1 MSKETSRHVYIHES
15 VLSESRRVFRKTRS
29 LYRRHESIVYWAGR
43 EDRDALVVTTCIAPN
58 AKTTAGSFR
67 TSASSNAHA
76 ISRTNELGLAILAQV
91 HTHPGPCTE
100 HSNGDSAGALMPYDG
115 FYSLVIPGYGTRP
128 LWPLTTA
135 GVYVYLR
142 GRFVRLGATEI
153 QNVFRL
159 LPALVDLR

>member
-1 MSKETSRHVYIHES
+1 MSMETSTHVYIHES
-15 VLSESRRVFRKTRS
+15 VLNESRRVFRKTRS

-43 EDRDALVVTTCIAPN
+43 EDRDVLVVTTCIAPY

-76 ISRTNELGLAILAQV
+76 ISRSNELGLAILAQV

-100 HSNGDSAGALMPYDG
+100 HSNGDSRGALMPYDG
-115 FYSLVIPGYGTRP
+115 FYSIVIPEYGTRL

-135 GVYVYLR
+135 GVYRYMR
-142 GRFVRLGATEI
+142 GTFARLDTPEI
-153 QNVFRL
+153 HNIFRL
-159 LPALVDLR
+159 LPSLVDLR

>member
-1 MSKETSRHVYIHES
+1 
-15 VLSESRRVFRKTRS
+15 
-29 LYRRHESIVYWAGR
+29 
-43 EDRDALVVTTCIAPN
+43 
-58 AKTTAGSFR
+58 
-67 TSASSNAHA
+67 
-76 ISRTNELGLAILAQV
+76 
-91 HTHPGPCTE
+91 
-100 HSNGDSAGALMPYDG
+100 MPYEG

-142 GRFVRLGATEI
+142 GRFVRLRATDI